1 MEYTIGD
8 IVKVIDYGSRVANQE
23 FVFINNKSRFGL
35 TSETPLNI
43 DDIIN
48 VTPFKICNSKY
59 ANVEWKIVDSTIV
72 YGQILLR
79 LRNRNKGEMLFIYDK
94 RDANLRLVRKARKE
108 SFFIG

>member
-1 MEYTIGD
+1 MGYTIGD

-23 FVFINNKSRFGL
+23 DVFRTTKFKFGL

-43 DDIIN
+43 DDTIK
-48 VTPFKICNSKY
+48 VTPFEICNSKY
-59 ANVEWKIVDSTIV
+59 ANVEWKIVDFAIV
-72 YGQILLR
+72 WTQILLR